1 MAVKEVTA
9 LQEVPE
15 GRKMVDG
22 KAGEEHPLKQDTLNC
37 QDIVEQVQ
45 L

>member
-1 MAVKEVTA
+1 MKEVTA
-9 LQEVPE
+9 LQEVQE

-22 KAGEEHPLKQDTLNC
+22 KDREENPLKKDMLNC
-37 QDIVEQVQ
+37 RDTVEQVQ